1 MCNHRKIRVGRDSYA
16 QTGRAGDLSIRTGP
30 TPRVEDES
38 AYRQHAIDSPSF
50 VRFCKSLPAVPEQ
63 GPRQRHEAA
72 VHRQEAAVQQSAAED
87 VASLD
92 VWDDRQQEK
101 RDVAAAAQQ
110 AAAPSKKK

>member
-1 MCNHRKIRVGRDSYA
+1 MHRKVRVGRDSYA
-16 QTGRAGDLSIRTGP
+16 QSGRAGDLSIRTGP

-50 VRFCKSLPAVPEQ
+50 VRFCKNLPALPEV
-63 GPRQRHEAA
+63 GPHKRH
-72 VHRQEAAVQQSAAED
+72 QAAVQRVEAALQQAAAED
-87 VASLD
+87 VMRLD

-101 RDVAAAAQQ
+101 RAAAVAALQ